1 MNLNFLSGFLLIAVV
16 LAIVIFV
23 VKEMFGERVFADE
36 KLTRKLFRF
45 RRRVSGREAEPVN
58 NHLIGSIGKV
68 TSHSE
73 NVARPMMVRVH
84 PELWPAR
91 QSSAAE
97 APLPIG
103 TVVKVAAVDGPVLV
117 VEASDNLDE
126 SPNVG

>member
-1 MNLNFLSGFLLIAVV
+1 MSLNFLSGFLLIAVV

-23 VKEMFGERVFADE
+23 VKETIGSGVSTDK
-36 KLTRKLFRF
+36 KLRSKLFRF
-45 RRRVSGREAEPVN
+45 QQRVSGREAEPVN
-58 NHLIGSIGKV
+58 NHLVGSTGKV

-73 NVARPMMVRVH
+73 SVARPMMVRVH

-91 QSSAAE
+91 QRSAAD

-117 VEASDNLDE
+117 VEASDSLDE